1 MKSLIKKN
9 EVSPKSSLDYL
20 QVGGKK
26 QVPGQRPLYVM
37 LGLNVMMREVHSPL
51 EKEKERFI

>member
-37 LGLNVMMREVHSPL
+37 LGLNVSREVHSPL
-51 EKEKERFI
+51 EKEKKRFI